1 MPKNDS
7 KVREFSDA
15 EYEVLAE
22 FRHQIAIFLR
32 RRTMAAKSAGLEPKQ
47 YQLMLA
53 VKGFGASKP
62 PTIGELAT
70 QLQLYHHST
79 VELVNRLERQG
90 YIQRHRST
98 TDKRVVQLTVTP
110 AGQKVLDKLVAF
122 SLTELKSEGPAL
134 IRSLQH
140 VLKGTSGKKRSSQRQ
155 TVKSR

>member
-79 VELVNRLERQG
+79 VELVDHLEKRG
-90 YIQRHRST
+90 FIYRERNERHRSFVFVRIAPKGESILRKIVASRKV
-98 TDKRVVQLTVTP
+98 DLKK
-110 AGQKVLDKLVAF
+110 AGPVLVEALNTLIKNKGGK
-122 SLTELKSEGPAL
+122 LKS
-134 IRSLQH
+134 
-140 VLKGTSGKKRSSQRQ
+140 
-155 TVKSR
+155 